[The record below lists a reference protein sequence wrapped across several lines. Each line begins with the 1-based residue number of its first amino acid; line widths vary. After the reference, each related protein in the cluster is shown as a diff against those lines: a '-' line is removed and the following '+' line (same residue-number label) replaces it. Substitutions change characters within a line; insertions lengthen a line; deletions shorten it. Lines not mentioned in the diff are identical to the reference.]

1 MDHTVRGADQ
11 ESRSNVRCLLRS
23 HVADVSQWL
32 CRQFSLWEP
41 TALSS
46 PLYKRIEQYP
56 SPHPRAH
63 VPLMEPITT
72 VASRLQAVK
81 DRITRAARS
90 VNRQPN
96 EITLL
101 VASKTHPTER
111 VREAWL
117 AGQTI
122 FGENYLQEALAK
134 MPALADLPIQWHF
147 IGPIQSNKTKRIT
160 ENFAWVH
167 SVDRIKIADR
177 LAKDRPESLP
187 ALQICLQVNVSG
199 EDSKSGVAP
208 EELAHL
214 AAHVVR
220 LPRLKLRGLMAVP
233 EVTTATAL
241 QRSQFHMLWELF
253 DRLKRDGYELDTLSM
268 GMSEDMDIAIA
279 EGATM
284 VRIGTAILGP
294 RRYLIPE
301 ELAARAAR

>member
-1 MDHTVRGADQ
+1 
-11 ESRSNVRCLLRS
+11 
-23 HVADVSQWL
+23 
-32 CRQFSLWEP
+32 
-41 TALSS
+41 
-46 PLYKRIEQYP
+46 
-56 SPHPRAH
+56 
-63 VPLMEPITT
+63 MEPITT

-90 VNRQPN
+90 VARQPD

-101 VASKTHPTER
+101 VASKTHPAER

-117 AGQTI
+117 VGQAI

-134 MPALADLPIQWHF
+134 MPALTDLPIEWHF
-147 IGPIQSNKTKRIT
+147 IGPIQSNKTRRIA
-160 ENFAWVH
+160 ENFVWVH
-167 SVDRIKIADR
+167 GVDRVKIADR

-187 ALQICLQVNVSG
+187 PLQICLQVNVSG
-199 EDSKSGVAP
+199 EASKSGVAP
-208 EELAHL
+208 HELAQL

-233 EVTTATAL
+233 ELTTATAL

-253 DRLKRDGYELDTLSM
+253 HELKRNGYDLDTLSM

-279 EGATM
+279 EGATL

-294 RRYLIPE
+294 RRYPIPE

>member
-1 MDHTVRGADQ
+1 MTTTIASSLHAVHARIAK
-11 ESRSNVRCLLRS
+11 
-23 HVADVSQWL
+23 VAQ
-32 CRQFSLWEP
+32 SLG
-41 TALSS
+41 
-46 PLYKRIEQYP
+46 
-56 SPHPRAH
+56 
-63 VPLMEPITT
+63 
-72 VASRLQAVK
+72 
-81 DRITRAARS
+81 
-90 VNRQPN
+90 RQPD

-101 VASKTHPTER
+101 AASKTNPAEQ

-134 MPALADLPIQWHF
+134 MQALTDLPIEWHF
-147 IGPIQSNKTKRIT
+147 IGPIQSNKTKRIA

-167 SVDRIKIADR
+167 SVDRTKIADR
-177 LAKDRPESLP
+177 LSKDRPESLP
-187 ALQICLQVNVSG
+187 PLQICLQVNVSG
-199 EDSKSGVAP
+199 EASKSGVAP
-208 EELAHL
+208 EEVASL

-233 EVTTATAL
+233 ELTTATAL

-284 VRIGTAILGP
+284 VRVGTAIFGP

-301 ELAARAAR
+301 EIAARAAQRVQKL